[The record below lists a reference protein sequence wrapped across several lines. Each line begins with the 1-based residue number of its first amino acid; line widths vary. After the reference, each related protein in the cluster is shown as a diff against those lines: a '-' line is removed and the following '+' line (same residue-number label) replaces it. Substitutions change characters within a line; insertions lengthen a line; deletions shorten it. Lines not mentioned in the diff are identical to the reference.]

1 MENIGALL
9 IETPNIN
16 SFASE
21 QNPNL
26 RATGIK
32 FAVERQDGAITTW
45 HTCFD
50 APAEQ
55 ILKDI
60 MPKKNWEQGRIF
72 TAYIE
77 FADSSG
83 KYFKQNLDLKPLQ
96 HVLNNGL

>member
-1 MENIGALL
+1 
-9 IETPNIN
+9 
-16 SFASE
+16 
-21 QNPNL
+21 
-26 RATGIK
+26 
-32 FAVERQDGAITTW
+32 
-45 HTCFD
+45 
-50 APAEQ
+50 
-55 ILKDI
+55 